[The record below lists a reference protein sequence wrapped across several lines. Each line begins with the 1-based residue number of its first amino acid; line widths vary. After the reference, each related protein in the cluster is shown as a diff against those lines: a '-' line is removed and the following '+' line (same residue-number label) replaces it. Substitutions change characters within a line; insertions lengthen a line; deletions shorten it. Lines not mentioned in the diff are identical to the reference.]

1 MTNDELVESIDFF
14 FLNDFDEMGIN
25 PATQLSQE
33 EYQSFLE
40 PATSEELE
48 SNIMTKDTY
57 KKVKGIKNVYFNY
70 MGI

>member
-40 PATSEELE
+40 HATSEELE